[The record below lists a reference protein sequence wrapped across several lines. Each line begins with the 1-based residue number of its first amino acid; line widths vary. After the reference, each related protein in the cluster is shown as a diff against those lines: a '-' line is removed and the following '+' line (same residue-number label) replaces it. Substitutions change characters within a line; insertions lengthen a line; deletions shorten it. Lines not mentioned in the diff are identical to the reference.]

1 MKLQERQFKEMRN
14 EDQSYGEQVKNKK
27 QKVLVNPKANK
38 NLKNLS
44 RFSVDEL
51 MDMDDDEFDQY

>member
-27 QKVLVNPKANK
+27 QKTLVNPKANK

-51 MDMDDDEFDQY
+51 MDMDEDEFDQY